1 MEPRLIAGKHG
12 VNRVMVDDVAR
23 RICTA
28 ALIDPSWRGDWHV
41 LVNWLDEGLDA
52 HQHILPAIR
61 DVVERP
67 TEGPEG
73 YRQPQTHRYFD
84 AAIREYAQ
92 RCRAA

>member
-67 TEGPEG
+67 TEGAGGLPTTANAPVLRRG
-73 YRQPQTHRYFD
+73 HS
-84 AAIREYAQ
+84 
-92 RCRAA
+92 